1 MRRIAIMNLK
11 GGVGKTITAL
21 NLADILSRAGKRVV
35 LVDCDGQASLTRF
48 CLPHMDAG
56 ADPVTVADVLCGDCE
71 PLWSDNTLQVDKE
84 GLVQL
89 LPASSAL
96 YELDVAAVQGG
107 GQRLSALVD
116 FAAAAAGDGVDFM
129 IFDCP
134 PGFTVA
140 SMAALSAAQEVVIPM
155 LVDGFSTWG
164 VRDLAAQ
171 LDGMRQAGGS
181 VRVAGVL
188 ITQWHSAD
196 VVRQGEALIRSLGV
210 PVFRTAIRR
219 TDKVPES
226 TWMWQA
232 LSEYSPRSS
241 AARDYRYWVQEY
253 LGEEVAV

>member
-11 GGVGKTITAL
+11 GGVGKTVTAL
-21 NLADILSRAGKRVV
+21 NLADILHRAGKRVV

-48 CLPHMDAG
+48 CLPHMDTG
-56 ADPVTVADVLCGDCE
+56 AEPVTVADVMCCDCE
-71 PLWSDNTLQVDKE
+71 PLWSDNTLHVDKE

-96 YELDVAAVQGG
+96 YSLDLAALQVGRAAIG
-107 GQRLSALVD
+107 TLTD
-116 FAAAAAGDGVDFM
+116 FAVAAAGDGVDFM

-134 PGFTVA
+134 PGFTAA
-140 SMAALSAAQEVVIPM
+140 SVAALGAAQEVVIPM

-188 ITQWHSAD
+188 ITQWHNAD

-210 PVFRTAIRR
+210 PVFETVIRR

-241 AARDYRYWVQEY
+241 AAQDYRSWVQEY
-253 LGEEVAV
+253 LGKEAAV